1 MQHPE
6 ITAEIR
12 RLNEI
17 IKSVERQRNE
27 ALAKLAH
34 AEAANAILADEV
46 RSVRAEREAKADKA
60 A

>member
-1 MQHPE
+1 MQTTEP
-6 ITAEIR
+6 TTEIR

-34 AEAANAILADEV
+34 AEAANAIMQEAIQSLQ
-46 RSVRAEREAKADKA
+46 REISAKEA